1 MTGASG
7 IFLSSRNYS
16 ILSEPLAR
24 AGMTDSHAGLDDGGA
39 MRNNPQD

>member
-16 ILSEPLAR
+16 ILSAPLAR
-24 AGMTDSHAGLDDGGA
+24 AGMTDPHAGLDDGGA
-39 MRNNPQD
+39 MGNNPRD